1 MSTVSVGI
9 DVCTEFLDIHLRP
22 ANRSF
27 RLKNDP
33 DGHAEFIRQLRS
45 LGTPSPDLRLCMEA
59 TGGLETPLAV
69 ALAEAGFPVAVINPR
84 QIRDFAKASGRRAKT
99 DKLDAAVLAHFAEA
113 MQPRAHAPLPE
124 NLRQFRDI
132 LDRRA
137 QLLQMRTMENNR
149 LASTTHKPVK
159 RDLQLHLAWLDK
171 RIKAA
176 EKELDELVA
185 ANFEWKLTDEL
196 LQSIPGFGVQTARVL
211 IGQLPE
217 LGKFDRR
224 SLANLV
230 GLAPMNDDSG
240 DRVGGRR
247 IVGGRSHVRR
257 ALYMAAL
264 SAIRYYDN
272 FKTVYASLVARGK
285 AKKVA
290 IIAVARKLL
299 CIANAI
305 LRDQK
310 PWRDSDSPK
319 PETA

>member
-1 MSTVSVGI
+1 MATTSVGI
-9 DVCTEFLDIHLRP
+9 DVCTEFLDIHIRP
-22 ANRSF
+22 ANRTF
-27 RLKNDP
+27 RLTNDP
-33 DGHAEFIRQLRS
+33 AGHAEFLRQLRS
-45 LGTPSPDLRLCMEA
+45 LGIPSPDLRLCMEA
-59 TGGLETPLAV
+59 TGGLELPLAL
-69 ALAEAGFPVAVINPR
+69 ALAEAGFTAAVVNPR
-84 QIRDFAKASGRRAKT
+84 QIRDFAKARGQRAKT

-113 MQPRAHAPLPE
+113 LQPRAHAPLPE
-124 NLRQFRDI
+124 NLRQFRDV
-132 LDRRA
+132 LDRRV
-137 QLLQMRTMENNR
+137 QLLTMRTMESNR
-149 LASTTHKPVK
+149 LASTAHKPVK
-159 RDLQLHLAWLDK
+159 RDIQLHLDWLDK
-171 RIKAA
+171 RIKSV
-176 EKELDELVA
+176 EKQLDELVA

-196 LQSIPGFGVQTARVL
+196 LQSIPGFGVHTSQSL

-240 DRVGGRR
+240 AHKGERH
-247 IVGGRSHVRR
+247 IVGGRSAVRR

-264 SAIRYYDN
+264 AAIRHYDE
-272 FKTVYASLVARGK
+272 FKKVYARLVARGK

-299 CIANAI
+299 CIANAV

-310 PWRDSDSPK
+310 PWRDSDSPN